1 MLKLLFYLLIS
12 FNGLSYIMAPK
23 SVLWKLFHSD
33 NKHYKSNKS
42 HLNAF
47 CIGCMKLCM
56 DKLCSSDSK
65 AVAIRELLAVRSN
78 EDLKEAGQYLKELIC
93 LQNGTHHTI

>member
-1 MLKLLFYLLIS
+1 
-12 FNGLSYIMAPK
+12 MAPK

-56 DKLCSSDSK
+56 GELRSSDST
-65 AVAIRELLAVRSN
+65 AVATRELPAVRSN
-78 EDLKEAGQYLKELIC
+78 EDLKEASQYLKELIC
-93 LQNGTHHTI
+93 LQNDTHRTI